1 MTVRKS
7 EMHLRSGN
15 VDVGWLSQA
24 GVWPESATYERRRA
38 IVIKRGRPLDA
49 QSIPG
54 LRKSGSHGGSPP
66 PGSGRWPNCS
76 AVMSSTIST
85 VAITHLPQRSE
96 FSIRHGAPET
106 LSCKGVGHAVET
118 LGSADHEDPPRIE
131 SRVQPLA

>member
-49 QSIPG
+49 QSSPG
-54 LRKSGSHGGSPP
+54 LRKSGSQGGSPP
-66 PGSGRWPNCS
+66 FLSRR
-76 AVMSSTIST
+76 T
-85 VAITHLPQRSE
+85 VPRVRGIRRERQEGPVLPQFSE
-96 FSIRHGAPET
+96 SWAGR
-106 LSCKGVGHAVET
+106 
-118 LGSADHEDPPRIE
+118 PR
-131 SRVQPLA
+131 